1 MNFVSTILGYIGDM
15 LPYMIIA
22 LPIIIVLRF
31 IYNKMRGFKKLRIYH
46 EVGVVIFLLFMTA
59 LFSQTV
65 MTFLYTGP
73 VVTRS
78 FANINIIPFQVFQ
91 DTYYA
96 ITELN
101 YWQPFII
108 NFLGNICIFMPIG
121 FMLPLLW
128 KRLDRFWIVTLIGLS
143 TSLFIET
150 TQLAQARSSDIDDLW
165 LNTLGCMLGYGIYF
179 LTIKFYPRLVD
190 NFRR

>member
-1 MNFVSTILGYIGDM
+1 MTAIIGYIGAM
-15 LPYMIIA
+15 LPYMVIA
-22 LPIIIVLRF
+22 LPIILVFRF
-31 IYNKMRGFKKLRIYH
+31 IYNKMRRFKHTCMYH
-46 EVGVVIFLLFMTA
+46 EVGVVLFLLFMTA

-65 MTFLYTGP
+65 MAFLYTGP

-78 FANINIIPFQVFQ
+78 FSNLNLIPFKVFQ

-128 KRLDRFWIVTLIGLS
+128 KRFNRFWKVALMGFGI
-143 TSLFIET
+143 SLFIET
-150 TQLAQARSSDIDDLW
+150 TQLTQARSSDIDDLW
-165 LNTLGCMLGYGIYF
+165 LNTLGSMLGYAVYF
-179 LTIKFYPRLVD
+179 LTYQLYPRLAE
-190 NFRR
+190 NFKR